1 MTLVLVTGGAGFIG
15 SHLVEGLLAKGYRV
29 RVLDSLIYGRR
40 EWVPPEAE
48 FLKGDVADLATCRE
62 AMAGVAGVFHLAAM
76 SRVIPSFDTIETCT
90 RDNVLGT
97 QNVLI
102 AAREAGVR
110 KIVYSGSST
119 FYGNQPAPHRE
130 YETPSEFLNIYGL
143 TKQVGEQYCLLFDRH
158 FGVPAVVLRYFNVY
172 GPRQPQTGNYAL
184 VMGIFLRRW
193 TDGNTL
199 IIHGAGAQRR
209 DFVHVRDVARA
220 NIMAFESERHGVH
233 LRRVGAVGVT
243 DEVVGGKAQHQQVGH
258 CTLAQLLLLDQ
269 FARELDFL
277 HGELTEER
285 LTAYRHFCDQPVF
298 VPEGP
303 PATGQPYQLCVAR
316 HANAYFGLA
325 QAAQLDSPAGR
336 HRPSRAGGRCR
347 QRYLP
352 FRSYHRRLDLQF
364 GAAFCPAAEAFI
376 HEKLSRNDRTEGPQ
390 C

>member
-1 MTLVLVTGGAGFIG
+1 MPLVLVTGGAGFIG

-29 RVLDSLIYGRR
+29 RVLDSLVYGRR
-40 EWVPPEAE
+40 EWVAPGAE
-48 FLKGDVADLATCRE
+48 FLRGEVADLATCRE

-76 SRVIPSFDTIETCT
+76 SRVIPSFETIETCT

-130 YETPSEFLNIYGL
+130 FETPSEFLNIYGL

-220 NIMAFESERHGVH
+220 NIMAFESERHGEIYNVGSGTNVSVKELADMISTDQRH
-233 LRRVGAVGVT
+233 EARR
-243 DEVVGGKAQHQQVGH
+243 GGDSDA
-258 CTLAQLLLLDQ
+258 TLADVTRIQAHLGWRPEIS
-269 FARELDFL
+269 FAE
-277 HGELTEER
+277 
-285 LTAYRHFCDQPVF
+285 
-298 VPEGP
+298 
-303 PATGQPYQLCVAR
+303 
-316 HANAYFGLA
+316 GLA
-325 QAAQLDSPAGR
+325 EMKDRMKAG
-336 HRPSRAGGRCR
+336 
-347 QRYLP
+347 L
-352 FRSYHRRLDLQF
+352 
-364 GAAFCPAAEAFI
+364 E
-376 HEKLSRNDRTEGPQ
+376 
-390 C
+390 